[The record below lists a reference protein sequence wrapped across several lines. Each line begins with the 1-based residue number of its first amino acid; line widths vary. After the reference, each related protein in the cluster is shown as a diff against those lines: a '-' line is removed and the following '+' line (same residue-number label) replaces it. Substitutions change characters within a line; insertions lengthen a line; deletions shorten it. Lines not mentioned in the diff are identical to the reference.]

1 MSQILQ
7 RLSGVSIRI
16 WRRFSSLFGKP
27 VVPTITTEELAVLVQ
42 SPDSEQRFVLVD
54 ARAPAEWNVSV
65 IPGALTSE
73 DFESRT
79 EEFRECQVIAY
90 CTIGGRSLVFAQ
102 KWAARGF
109 DAANYQDSIVGWCQA
124 GLSLATMDGEST
136 NRVHTWSSAFE
147 VPESYDQ
154 VTE

>member
-27 VVPTITTEELAVLVQ
+27 VVPTITTEELAMLVQ

-73 DFESRT
+73 DFESRA
-79 EEFRECQVIAY
+79 EEFREC
-90 CTIGGRSLVFAQ
+90 
-102 KWAARGF
+102 
-109 DAANYQDSIVGWCQA
+109 
-124 GLSLATMDGEST
+124 
-136 NRVHTWSSAFE
+136 
-147 VPESYDQ
+147 
-154 VTE
+154 